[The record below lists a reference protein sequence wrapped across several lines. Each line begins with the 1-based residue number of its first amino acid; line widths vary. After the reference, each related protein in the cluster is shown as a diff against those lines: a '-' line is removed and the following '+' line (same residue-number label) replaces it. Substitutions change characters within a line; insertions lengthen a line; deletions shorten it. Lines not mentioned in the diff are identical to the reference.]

1 MRTAVIG
8 IASLTLAALSAAE
21 SATQPPR
28 LIRAQIGADPWGAQ
42 SGGIAACDVRLDARG
57 AVVGVDLV
65 QDVPPYGTLLRDAV
79 RSWGFEPARTNGRR
93 VGARVLVLGLF
104 RPPTLSV
111 QAPENPLYKSTRAPE
126 EIPWPTSV
134 ALPPNPANV
143 VGSARVFVEA
153 DVADQGTVVSAR
165 VLGTATAFDS
175 AALDAARQWV
185 FRPAAR
191 AGRPVASRAFLIFS
205 FVGVTP

>member
-1 MRTAVIG
+1 VT
-8 IASLTLAALSAAE
+8 
-21 SATQPPR
+21 
-28 LIRAQIGADPWGAQ
+28 
-42 SGGIAACDVRLDARG
+42 LDARG
-57 AVVGVDLV
+57 AVVGADLV
-65 QDVPPYGTLLRDAV
+65 QDVPPYGTQLLEAV
-79 RSWGFEPARTNGRR
+79 KSWGFDPAREDGRP

-111 QAPENPLYKSTRAPE
+111 PAPESPRYKSTTAPE

-134 ALPPNPANV
+134 ALPPYPANV
-143 VGSARVFVEA
+143 VGSGKVIVEA
-153 DVADQGTVVSAR
+153 DVADQGRVASAR
-165 VLGTATAFDS
+165 VLGSASAFDS
-175 AALDAARQWV
+175 AALGAARRWV

>member
-1 MRTAVIG
+1 MKTAVIG
-8 IASLTLAALSAAE
+8 IAWLTLTALSAAE

-28 LIRAQIGADPWGAQ
+28 LVRAQLGPAPWSAQ
-42 SGGIAACDVRLDARG
+42 SGGIAACDVTLDAGG

-65 QDVPPYGTLLRDAV
+65 QDVPPYGALLLEAV
-79 RSWGFEPARTNGRR
+79 QSWGFEPAREDGRP

-111 QAPENPLYKSTRAPE
+111 QAPESPRYKSTTAPE
-126 EIPWPTSV
+126 EIPWPASV
-134 ALPPNPANV
+134 ALPPYPANV
-143 VGSARVFVEA
+143 VGSGKVIVEA
-153 DVADQGTVVSAR
+153 DVADQGSVASAR
-165 VLGTATAFDS
+165 VLGSASAFDS

-191 AGRPVASRAFLIFS
+191 SGRPVASRAFLIFS